1 MQVLE
6 WDEGMSD
13 PYPLFST
20 SVCGNPRSASQSAAR
35 STPTAAPR
43 TMNAS
48 HPEQQSSLLTPAA
61 YHSLTDTTPA
71 VEQPVCFKACV
82 HRLPGTGGAVL
93 AVSLDQDAVS
103 VLPFERRDGC
113 PLETLSAR
121 FVTFLVDSA
130 SFDRSAFNFSALEAK
145 WTDPQQRILLE
156 SAAGA
161 LASCA
166 HSIGAKPGLLLPV
179 VQEKRVELPPYHTAV
194 HVADAHWT

>member
-13 PYPLFST
+13 PYQLFST
-20 SVCGNPRSASQSAAR
+20 SVSGNPRSA
-35 STPTAAPR
+35 TPTAAPR
-43 TMNAS
+43 SMNAS
-48 HPEQQSSLLTPAA
+48 HPEQQSPHLTSAV
-61 YHSLTDTTPA
+61 YHSLEDPTPGA
-71 VEQPVCFKACV
+71 EQQPVCFKACV
-82 HRLPGTGGAVL
+82 DRLPGTGEAAL
-93 AVSLDQDAVS
+93 ADSLDTDAVS

-130 SFDRSAFNFSALEAK
+130 SFDRRAFNFSALEAR

-166 HSIGAKPGLLLPV
+166 HSLGA
-179 VQEKRVELPPYHTAV
+179 
-194 HVADAHWT
+194 